1 MKIGIF
7 GTGAIGGYLGGR
19 LAEHGRRAGAS
30 GATVT
35 FLARG
40 RGAEDLRTH
49 GMTLSDLG
57 DANPAHIAPA
67 DVRCVTDPKELAG
80 SDVVLVCVKS
90 AQTDDAGKALA
101 DVVTKDT
108 LVVSMQN
115 GVRNAATLRERLGNV
130 LGGIVGFNVLAEDR
144 GVFRRAT
151 TGLLVIESSSDPRV
165 APLASALREAG
176 FDTQVT
182 TDIAGQQWSKLLMN
196 LNNAVGALTN
206 ATTRE
211 VIFDPKHRRIL
222 RVVVNEALG
231 VLKKA
236 GVKPARLGPLPVQ
249 VFPIALA
256 LPTALL
262 RVLARAQ
269 VKVDPTARS
278 SMWQDLDR
286 RRKTEVD
293 WLNGEVVALAK
304 KVGATAPINA
314 RVVELVHAA
323 EEAGQG
329 SPCIAADD
337 LYATLTRA

>member
-1 MKIGIF
+1 MNIGIF

-19 LAEHGRRAGAS
+19 LAERGH
-30 GATVT
+30 TVT

-40 RGAEDLRTH
+40 RGAEDLRAH
-49 GMTLSDLG
+49 GMTLRDLG
-57 DANPAHIAPA
+57 DAKPAHIAPA
-67 DVRCVTDPKELAG
+67 DLRCVTDAKELAG

-101 DVVTKDT
+101 GVVDGDT

-130 LGGIVGFNVLAEDR
+130 LGGIVGFNVLAEEG

-151 TGLLVIESSSDPRV
+151 TGLLVIEASPHRHL
-165 APLASALREAG
+165 APLATALREAG

-182 TDIAGQQWSKLLMN
+182 DDITGQQWSKLLMN

-206 ATTRE
+206 ATTRD

-222 RVVVNEALG
+222 RLVVNEALG

-236 GVKPARLGPLPVQ
+236 GVKPARLGPLPVS

-262 RVLARAQ
+262 RVIARAQ
-269 VKVDPTARS
+269 VKVDPNARS

-286 RRKTEVD
+286 RRHTEVE
-293 WLNGEVVALAK
+293 WLNGEVVALAA
-304 KVGATAPINA
+304 KVGARAPINA
-314 RVVELVHAA
+314 RVVALVHAA
-323 EEAGQG
+323 EEAGKG
-329 SPCIAADD
+329 SPCIAPDD
-337 LYATLTRA
+337 LYAMLTQA